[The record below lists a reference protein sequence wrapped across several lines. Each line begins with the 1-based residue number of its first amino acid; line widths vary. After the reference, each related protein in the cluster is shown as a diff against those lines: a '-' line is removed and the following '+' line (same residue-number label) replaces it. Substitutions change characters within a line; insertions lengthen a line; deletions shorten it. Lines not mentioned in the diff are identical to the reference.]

1 MRELRGRP
9 KSGLCGLTCRG
20 VYHAEGCSQ
29 DGKPCRPRG
38 WNNGYMEATREVRVF
53 CLLRARLFAF
63 CALSAS
69 EPTYVGRG
77 ETMATR
83 ACSLMPIEAD
93 EVTDEEEETEEGT
106 VWGDDLEV
114 EEATKLEPP
123 ILNNPLFK
131 LTFEQAV
138 SGEYEKDDKW
148 LSLILYLTVENI
160 EDVNLSDYERKQILD
175 DLSR

>member
-1 MRELRGRP
+1 
-9 KSGLCGLTCRG
+9 
-20 VYHAEGCSQ
+20 
-29 DGKPCRPRG
+29 
-38 WNNGYMEATREVRVF
+38 METTREVRVF
-53 CLLRARLFAF
+53 GLLRARLFAF

-69 EPTYVGRG
+69 ASTYVGRG

-83 ACSLMPIEAD
+83 AYPLMPIEAD

-106 VWGDDLEV
+106 VWGDDLEA

-138 SGEYEKDDKW
+138 A
-148 LSLILYLTVENI
+148 V
-160 EDVNLSDYERKQILD
+160 
-175 DLSR
+175 